1 MKARFERGSP
11 RTTPSLPPRQEPI
24 SETRFQDLLA
34 RASSFFAEA
43 ERQGEPETVRDLAAE
58 RAQAIQDI
66 LQTLQQHGL
75 TVDDLA

>member
-1 MKARFERGSP
+1 MKPRFERGSP
-11 RTTPSLPPRQEPI
+11 RSTPPLPPRQEPI
-24 SETRFQDLLA
+24 SETRFHDLLA

-43 ERQGEPETVRDLAAE
+43 ERQTEPEVVRDLEAE
-58 RAQAIQDI
+58 RKQAIQDI

>member
-1 MKARFERGSP
+1 MKSRFDRGAP

-24 SETRFQDLLA
+24 SETRFQDLLS

-43 ERQGEPETVRDLAAE
+43 ERQVEPEPARDLAAE
-58 RAQAIQDI
+58 RTQAIQDI
-66 LQTLQQHGL
+66 LRTLQQHGL